1 MPAVDVVVIG
11 LGVTGSAA
19 LYHLARR
26 GRRVV
31 GIERFSPGHDRGSSH
46 GETRIIRLGYFEH
59 PSYVPLVRAALPLW
73 RELETQSGRTLLD
86 ITGVLEIGAPG
97 SVLIKGTLQSSRTH
111 ALAHEIL
118 DADTLMRRFPAF
130 QIPRE
135 FVGVFQPDGGY
146 LMAEAAVNAHI
157 DLARAAG
164 AAIRPSETVREV
176 NPQANGVRVHTDRGA
191 IDAGAAIVAAGAWAT
206 SLLPHLPRLRVTRQ
220 VLAWFAP
227 NDPALFV
234 RGRFPVF
241 LLESVRGLHYGFPLL
256 GDQRLKVAK
265 HHHRDETVDPDDY
278 DRTITAEDEATIR
291 SAIADHLPA
300 ANGPMLAA
308 KTCLYTMTADGDFIM
323 DHLPGHRQIVVA
335 SPCSGHGFKFAPV
348 LGAALADL
356 ATTGDTSHDISRFR
370 ISRFAS

>member
-1 MPAVDVVVIG
+1 AGTATMPAVDVVVIG
-11 LGVTGSAA
+11 LGATGSAA

-31 GIERFSPGHDRGSSH
+31 GIERFSPGHDRASSH

-73 RELETQSGRTLLD
+73 RELEAESGRTLLD
-86 ITGVLEIGAPG
+86 ITGVLEVGAPG
-97 SVLIKGTLQSSRTH
+97 GALVKGTLQSSRTH

-130 QIPRE
+130 SVSQE

-146 LMAEAAVNAHI
+146 LMAEAAVNAHV

-164 AAIRPSETVREV
+164 AMIRPGETVREV
-176 NPQANGVRVHTDRGA
+176 SPQANGVRIHTDHGV

-206 SLLPHLPRLRVTRQ
+206 SLLPQLPYLRITRQ

-227 NDPALFV
+227 NHPTHFV

-241 LLESVRGLHYGFPLL
+241 LLESAHGVHYGVPLL
-256 GDQRLKVAK
+256 GNQGLKVAK
-265 HHHRDETVDPDDY
+265 HHHRDESIDPDNY
-278 DRTITAEDEATIR
+278 NRTITTEDEATIR
-291 SAIADHLPA
+291 SAIADYLPA

-308 KTCLYTMTADGDFIM
+308 KTCLYTMTSDGDFIL
-323 DHLPGHRQIVVA
+323 DHLPGHPQVVVP
-335 SPCSGHGFKFAPV
+335 S
-348 LGAALADL
+348 
-356 ATTGDTSHDISRFR
+356 
-370 ISRFAS
+370 